1 MVHTKLICFVLP
13 TLLGA
18 AAYTGQIHDYG
29 IYETLFH
36 TVSHAEKEF

>member
-18 AAYTGQIHDYG
+18 AAYIGQIHDYG
-29 IYETLFH
+29 NYEALFH
-36 TVSHAEKEF
+36 TMSPAEKEF